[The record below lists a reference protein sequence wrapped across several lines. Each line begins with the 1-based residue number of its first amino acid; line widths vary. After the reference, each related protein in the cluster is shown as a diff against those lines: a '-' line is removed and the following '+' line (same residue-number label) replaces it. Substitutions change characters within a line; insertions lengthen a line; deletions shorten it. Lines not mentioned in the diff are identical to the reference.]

1 MRRVFGVALALAIG
15 AASLAGAQE
24 SMAKDN
30 MGFFKSPVFV
40 LQPGL
45 IKSFADGDGFD
56 FNARFVTAL
65 PTKIPRTTI
74 VAIIQWTPFA
84 DEDGDNVL
92 ENAPVLVYG
101 PVVNVLNTRHFSFDI
116 DGLFAYAFG
125 NCKDTPGQA
134 CHQFL
139 VEGDLFVKV
148 GSMMGMGSQ
157 WNSLSLYG
165 MLAYVLTEIPSGTP
179 SENRMVLLTGVSLP
193 LAPWKK

>member
-1 MRRVFGVALALAIG
+1 MRRVFGVALALVIG
-15 AASLAGAQE
+15 AASLASAQE
-24 SMAKDN
+24 ST
-30 MGFFKSPVFV
+30 GFFKNPVFV

-45 IKSFADGDGFD
+45 IKSFADGDGLD

-65 PTKIPRTTI
+65 PTSIPRTTI
-74 VAIIQWTPFA
+74 VAIVQWTPFA
-84 DEDGDNVL
+84 DEDGDDVL

-101 PVVNVLNTRHFSFDI
+101 PVVNVFSTRHFSFDI

-139 VEGDLFVKV
+139 VEGDLFLKV

-179 SENRMVLLTGVSLP
+179 SENRMVLLTGLSLP